1 MEDANLGKKPYNPAT
16 VKTVLSVIQ
25 REHEA
30 ENDRIKYLTTKV
42 QVMLTTSSILLTAT
56 IFLLQAITDKKAFVS
71 PTTSIGKY
79 LAPYCP
85 TVLSVAILIIIS
97 AIIIFLYVLMTKS
110 YRRIAYEKLVY
121 DNELIKEPQEVES
134 GLVATYEEALK
145 GNIPVG
151 DKMMRSYR
159 NGSVLV
165 MIASVML
172 FLVAANSLL

>member
-1 MEDANLGKKPYNPAT
+1 
-16 VKTVLSVIQ
+16 
-25 REHEA
+25 
-30 ENDRIKYLTTKV
+30 
-42 QVMLTTSSILLTAT
+42 
-56 IFLLQAITDKKAFVS
+56 
-71 PTTSIGKY
+71 
-79 LAPYCP
+79 
-85 TVLSVAILIIIS
+85 LIIIS

-165 MIASVML
+165 MLASVML
-172 FLVAANSLL
+172 FLVAVNSLL